1 MDKLKRMSELIEQL
15 NKASMHYYQYA
26 EPILTDFEYD
36 RLYDELVLLEKE
48 TGTRLSFKPYT
59 KRRL

>member
-26 EPILTDFEYD
+26 EPILTDYEYD
-36 RLYDELVLLEKE
+36 RL
-48 TGTRLSFKPYT
+48 
-59 KRRL
+59 

>member
-36 RLYDELVLLEKE
+36 RLYLTEPVPE
-48 TGTRLSFKPYT
+48 RSP
-59 KRRL
+59 